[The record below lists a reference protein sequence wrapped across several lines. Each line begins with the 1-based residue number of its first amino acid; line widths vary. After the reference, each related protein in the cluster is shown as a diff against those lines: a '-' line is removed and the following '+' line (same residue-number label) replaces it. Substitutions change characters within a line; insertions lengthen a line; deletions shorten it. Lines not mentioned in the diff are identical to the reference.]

1 MKIRFRGARNITSK
15 IKFWLS
21 DIRIMI
27 KKLRMKIWEGIYHCI
42 EKMVGCY
49 FVINVY
55 LEQSF
60 KRQILNKAF
69 QVVTPCSYKKITQ
82 TKNIITVWWKMTL
95 SSFVIRSVRQIL
107 GKFQIQVSSFMR
119 FKFSRWKYTQ
129 KPIENRKLIF
139 DWRSRFLGIY
149 QIFSFGLAGPRRPVR
164 SWSPDA
170 GFMQPTQ

>member
-1 MKIRFRGARNITSK
+1 MHLKIRFRGARNITSK

-82 TKNIITVWWKMTL
+82 TKNIITV
-95 SSFVIRSVRQIL
+95 
-107 GKFQIQVSSFMR
+107 
-119 FKFSRWKYTQ
+119 
-129 KPIENRKLIF
+129 
-139 DWRSRFLGIY
+139 
-149 QIFSFGLAGPRRPVR
+149 
-164 SWSPDA
+164 
-170 GFMQPTQ
+170 